1 MDVVG
6 GGGKAAGAAL
16 MRPDLRPSIPT
27 DSRHA
32 RGQVWPDLAILSGMR
47 SIVSVLAVLLALAG
61 AVWIAQGLNLPF
73 APRSFMTAD
82 RTWIV
87 LGFVA
92 VAVGFA
98 IFRRARR
105 QS

>member
-16 MRPDLRPSIPT
+16 MRPDAASIPT
-27 DSRHA
+27 ESRHA
-32 RGQVWPDLAILSGMR
+32 RGRIWSVLAILSVMR
-47 SIVSVLAVLLALAG
+47 TVAMTLGVLLALGG
-61 AVWIAQGLNLPF
+61 AVWIAQGLDLPF
-73 APRSFMTAD
+73 APRSFMTAN

-92 VAVGFA
+92 VVAGVATFNW
-98 IFRRARR
+98 ARH
-105 QS
+105 S